1 MKKLTIL
8 SAVIAASVTGS
19 AALADRDHG
28 FFGGMF
34 GGGDR
39 GDHGPD
45 GGHDGGPDGGGPDG
59 GGPDGGGPD
68 GGPGGL
74 LGGLMPDFTS
84 LDADANGQ
92 ISAAELAAAQVARFA
107 SADANADGGL
117 SAAEIVAQIEARRA
131 EMLQA
136 RAQRMITEQDAN
148 ADGLLQADELQEGR
162 GPRAAVIFAMLDT
175 NEDGAVDQAEFDAG
189 LAMMA
194 QNHGRHQRG

>member
-1 MKKLTIL
+1 MYKLTMM
-8 SAVIAASVTGS
+8 SVVIAASVAGS

-39 GDHGPD
+39 GDRGEQGPD
-45 GGHDGGPDGGGPDG
+45 REGDM
-59 GGPDGGGPD
+59 
-68 GGPGGL
+68 GGPGGI
-74 LGGLMPDFTS
+74 LGGLMPDFTA

-92 ISAAELAAAQVARFA
+92 ITAEELAAAQTTRFA
-107 SADANADGGL
+107 TADANTDGGL

-131 EMLQA
+131 EMLAA
-136 RAQRMITEQDAN
+136 RAQRMIEEQDAN
-148 ADGLLQADELQEGR
+148 ADGLLQADEVQDDRE
-162 GPRAAVIFAMLDT
+162 PRAAVIFAMLDT

-194 QNHGRHQRG
+194 DRHGWHQRG

>member
-1 MKKLTIL
+1 MVTEKGNVMKTMTMMSVL
-8 SAVIAASVTGS
+8 IAAALTGS

-39 GDHGPD
+39 GEQGADM
-45 GGHDGGPDGGGPDG
+45 
-59 GGPDGGGPD
+59 
-68 GGPGGL
+68 GGPGGI
-74 LGGLMPDFTS
+74 LGGLMPDFTA

-92 ISAAELAAAQVARFA
+92 ITAEEMAAARSARFA
-107 SADANADGGL
+107 TADANTDGGL
-117 SAAEIVAQIEARRA
+117 SAEEIIAQIEARRA

-136 RAQRMITEQDAN
+136 RAQRMIEEQDAN

-194 QNHGRHQRG
+194 DHHGWHQRG